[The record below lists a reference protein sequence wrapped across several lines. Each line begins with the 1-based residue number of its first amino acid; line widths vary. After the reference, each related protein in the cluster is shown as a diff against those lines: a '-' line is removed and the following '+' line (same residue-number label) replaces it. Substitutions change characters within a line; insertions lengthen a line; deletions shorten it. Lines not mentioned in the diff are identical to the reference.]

1 MVWHLLFDCFLPF
14 VSSNL
19 LRSHLEYQ
27 LKVAVEHSLS
37 PRFGSTHC
45 YYSHLA
51 KEMQPLPSSTY
62 LTRSRS
68 YSSSTA
74 SEYSGAGSCC
84 SCGPMRFCWSSQR
97 LRCCCTVG
105 LADCLDSDSLQLNLL
120 GPAWGFLRELQHLT
134 LADNF
139 RLLFAS
145 CLGLS

>member
-1 MVWHLLFDCFLPF
+1 MWHLLLDCFLPF

-27 LKVAVEHSLS
+27 LEVPEEHSLS
-37 PRFGSTHC
+37 PRFDSTHC

-51 KEMQPLPSSTY
+51 RVMQLLPSSTY
-62 LTRSRS
+62 LTRCRS
-68 YSSSTA
+68 CSSSSA

-84 SCGPMRFCWSSQR
+84 SCGLMRFYWSSQR
-97 LRCCCTVG
+97 LRCYCTAS
-105 LADCLDSDSLQLNLL
+105 LADCLNSGSLQLNPL
-120 GPAWGFLRELQHLT
+120 GPAWGSLRELQHPT

-139 RLLFAS
+139 RLLFGS